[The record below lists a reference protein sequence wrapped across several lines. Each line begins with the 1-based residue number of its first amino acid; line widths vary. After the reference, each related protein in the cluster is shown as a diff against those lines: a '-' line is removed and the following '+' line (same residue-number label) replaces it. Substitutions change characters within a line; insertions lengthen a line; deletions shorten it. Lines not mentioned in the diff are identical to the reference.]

1 MPPESVRDC
10 VTPNI
15 FMSLRKTLFWIHLAI
30 GCSAGAVVFL
40 MSVTGVLLAYQRQIT
55 SWADRSFRSTPSS
68 PGSQRLPLETI
79 LTAVRAANAD
89 PPSAATLRSDP
100 AAPAEVSFG
109 RERVLLADVY
119 SGKVLGESSHS
130 SRTFF
135 RGIENWHR
143 WLGAPIEQRQTARAV
158 TGAC

>member
-55 SWADRSFRSTPSS
+55 NWADRSLRSAAPS
-68 PGSQRLPLETI
+68 PGSRRLPLDAMI
-79 LTAVRAANAD
+79 AGIRAGDAD
-89 PPSAATLRSDP
+89 PPSAITLRSDP
-100 AAPAEVSFG
+100 
-109 RERVLLADVY
+109 
-119 SGKVLGESSHS
+119 
-130 SRTFF
+130 
-135 RGIENWHR
+135 
-143 WLGAPIEQRQTARAV
+143 
-158 TGAC
+158 